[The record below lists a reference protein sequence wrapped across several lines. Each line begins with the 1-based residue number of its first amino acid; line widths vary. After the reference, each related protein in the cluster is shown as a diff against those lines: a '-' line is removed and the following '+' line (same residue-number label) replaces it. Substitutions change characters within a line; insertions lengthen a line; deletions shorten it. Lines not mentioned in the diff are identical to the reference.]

1 KNGVAT
7 SVVSISIPGIW
18 FGGAQAAR
26 TSARKCN
33 EYAAHLVQDHPGRF
47 AFFASAPLP
56 DTEGSLQEIA
66 YALDVLKA
74 SGFIFMTNYADKWP
88 GDPAYALVFEEL
100 NRLKSC
106 VFPSERGELL
116 PSSDPKRSCQL
127 ALYVGTV
134 CRTSISPEAVDLIML
149 NTDEHVLTN
158 PAVRMAS
165 QGGSVDWFRFWLQNY
180 EDPDPAKKEQYIR
193 WRELR
198 KMQQE
203 NDAKAKAANEKLAP
217 VN

>member
-1 KNGVAT
+1 MGTLLSIRTLRSFQTGVSYNACGARYRRSRATETLIPQTAALTAKPGLIDLHHHILPPFYLSEVRDLMLSSWKLNSRQESYLPTRVLEWSPQNALAEMDKNGVAT

-116 PSSDPKRSCQL
+116 P
-127 ALYVGTV
+127 
-134 CRTSISPEAVDLIML
+134 
-149 NTDEHVLTN
+149 
-158 PAVRMAS
+158 
-165 QGGSVDWFRFWLQNY
+165 
-180 EDPDPAKKEQYIR
+180 
-193 WRELR
+193 
-198 KMQQE
+198 
-203 NDAKAKAANEKLAP
+203 
-217 VN
+217 

>member
-1 KNGVAT
+1 LGTLLSIRTLRSFQTGVSYNACGARYRRSRATETLIPQTAALTAKPGLIDLHHHILPPFYLSEVRDLMLSSWKLNSRQESYLPTRVLEWSPQNALAEMDKNGVAT

-74 SGFIFMTNYADKWP
+74 SGFIIYD
-88 GDPAYALVFEEL
+88 
-100 NRLKSC
+100 
-106 VFPSERGELL
+106 
-116 PSSDPKRSCQL
+116 
-127 ALYVGTV
+127 
-134 CRTSISPEAVDLIML
+134 
-149 NTDEHVLTN
+149 
-158 PAVRMAS
+158 
-165 QGGSVDWFRFWLQNY
+165 
-180 EDPDPAKKEQYIR
+180 
-193 WRELR
+193 
-198 KMQQE
+198 
-203 NDAKAKAANEKLAP
+203 
-217 VN
+217 